1 MIRVR
6 KRHNRTERG
15 ATFVEMAIAGS
26 VFLMALFA
34 LLEFSRLLW
43 THNALTDAV
52 RLGARYAA
60 ISTQNVANVKNVVV
74 YGVPN
79 PAGGAQPVVYGLT
92 TSNVEVTYSGFGV
105 KQGTVSVRITGYQF
119 TFAVPLIGSTLTMP
133 DYKTTLT
140 GESAG
145 YVPANL

>member
-1 MIRVR
+1 MFRRI
-6 KRHNRTERG
+6 KKFNDSERG

-52 RLGARYAA
+52 RTGARYAA
-60 ISTQNVANVKNVVV
+60 ISSQNVANVQNVVV

-79 PAGGAQPVVYGLT
+79 PGQGAQPVVYGL
-92 TSNVEVTYSGFGV
+92 SVSHVVVTYSGFGV

-119 TFAVPLIGSTLTMP
+119 TFAVPIIGTTLTMP
-133 DYKTTLT
+133 DYRTTLT

>member
-1 MIRVR
+1 MFRR
-6 KRHNRTERG
+6 RRQFNNNERG
-15 ATFVEMAIAGS
+15 ATFVEMAIAGT

-52 RLGARYAA
+52 RTGARYAA
-60 ISTQNVANVKNVVV
+60 ISTQNAANVQNVVV

-79 PAGGAQPVVYGLT
+79 PALGAQPVVYGLS
-92 TSNVEVTYSGFGV
+92 TSNVVVTYSGFGV

-119 TFAVPLIGSTLTMP
+119 TFAVPIIGTTLTMP
-133 DYKTTLT
+133 DYRTTLT

-145 YVPANL
+145 YIPANL